1 MLALAFTLAIL
12 ALIAF
17 VITNSITQ
25 SSTKV
30 ILNPA
35 KLRGFKKDELT
46 TLVALVFKR
55 ARWVNVNLSS
65 VTVGLGTETKFELS
79 GNSAKV
85 AMSSPFAGSFSGIKL
100 EFVVTDILG
109 LFSKRIQTVYADFTF
124 DSLPLSILTSM
135 ARAKPLPLALGEKSG
150 RSPGSSLELYSI
162 EDYQPFSE
170 TKNVMWKKV
179 ARMTDERLV
188 VRIRDSS
195 IPAKIKI
202 GFLQTRTRYREDK
215 LHWMDLSCEAIGMV
229 GNSLLASGCAL
240 EIIHGGSSDLL
251 IAKHLAAGLDELAD
265 ALMNLSDLPAVK
277 EASTIYEVLS
287 QSDLIICG
295 THELEQRSIAEAIAK
310 KPSIVI
316 AEKGASP
323 LLLGRHAIV
332 YTGVEDVR
340 KVVAKVLETR
350 G

>member
-1 MLALAFTLAIL
+1 
-12 ALIAF
+12 
-17 VITNSITQ
+17 
-25 SSTKV
+25 
-30 ILNPA
+30 
-35 KLRGFKKDELT
+35 
-46 TLVALVFKR
+46 
-55 ARWVNVNLSS
+55 
-65 VTVGLGTETKFELS
+65 
-79 GNSAKV
+79 
-85 AMSSPFAGSFSGIKL
+85 
-100 EFVVTDILG
+100 
-109 LFSKRIQTVYADFTF
+109 
-124 DSLPLSILTSM
+124 
-135 ARAKPLPLALGEKSG
+135 
-150 RSPGSSLELYSI
+150 
-162 EDYQPFSE
+162 
-170 TKNVMWKKV
+170 
-179 ARMTDERLV
+179 
-188 VRIRDSS
+188 
-195 IPAKIKI
+195 
-202 GFLQTRTRYREDK
+202 
-215 LHWMDLSCEAIGMV
+215 MV